1 MLLFLFA
8 ALFGSATAQSTDC
21 AVCVVA
27 LGLVQ
32 QLSGNYT
39 SNPDVDCKALG
50 FCSGACVFWS
60 PWPANAAPFPTDG
73 GVVDSR
79 RELLASASAAG
90 LTYDGAL
97 AFVRHAHARLPPRA
111 SFQDALSLLW
121 RYLAQGA
128 AVGNATHPCSDGLN
142 VVCDFERPFSSHIP
156 MVDWDSDNFAGDPL
170 AGDFLNQHFRGRSWR
185 GKDCNDSD
193 ASVHPGALEAGASD
207 ANCNGIHG
215 VEPASGTPYEQL
227 WCSGDY
233 APMGLAIVGDSAAA
247 HFHIPPQYLNAPTFN
262 VSGLLEMAAN
272 EADWPQCSWATGYRN
287 ESSACPRMG
296 RLPAPPASFYQRWL
310 DLNLCNHGDFQNI
323 GVNGARTGSMAPPSG
338 VINALARN
346 KTADA
351 PMLVIYALIGNDV
364 CNGHPGS
371 QDWTSV
377 AEFQANV
384 LASLDY
390 LQATLPVGSH
400 VAFLGLADGRVLYDT
415 THTRV
420 HPIGMPYP
428 AVYEFLSCNT
438 CNPCWGW
445 LNTNETWRNA
455 TSQRA
460 ADLTAVYDA
469 IIATN
474 SSRYT
479 AFDVRAAGVCACA
492 CLQHGPI
499 ARSLFFFPPLL
510 ALAQMYHLQVDWQ
523 KFITDYEAAG
533 GDGFDLI
540 EPADGFH
547 ESQTGSMVLAAKL
560 WDDLATNRPAWIP
573 KRNPNNGNIA
583 AMFGDQGGY

>member
-1 MLLFLFA
+1 MLSLFLFA
-8 ALFGSATAQSTDC
+8 ALLATAMAQSTDC

-50 FCSGACVFWS
+50 FCTGACVFWS

-79 RELLASASAAG
+79 RELLASASASG
-90 LTYDGAL
+90 LTYDSAL
-97 AFVRHAHARLPPRA
+97 AFVRHASARLPPRA
-111 SFQDALSLLW
+111 SLQDALALLW
-121 RYLAQGA
+121 RYLS

-142 VVCDFERPFSSHIP
+142 VVCDFERPFSLHLP
-156 MVDWDSDNFAGDPL
+156 MVDYDSDSFAGDPL

-227 WCSGDY
+227 WCSGDN

-287 ESSACPRMG
+287 ESTACPRMG

-310 DLNLCNHGDFQNI
+310 DLNLCAHGDFQNI

-346 KTADA
+346 KTTDA

-371 QDWTSV
+371 QDWTTV

-415 THTRV
+415 THTHT
-420 HPIGMPYP
+420 HPLGLPYP
-428 AVYEFLSCNT
+428 QVYEFLSCNN

-479 AFDVRAAGVCACA
+479 AFDVRAAALRARACFA
-492 CLQHGPI
+492 AGGGGSGSLF
-499 ARSLFFFPPLL
+499 LFFFFTLLPLL
-510 ALAQMYHLQVDWQ
+510 TCASRRCTGCKWTGRSSFRTMLQREEMHS
-523 KFITDYEAAG
+523 I
-533 GDGFDLI
+533 
-540 EPADGFH
+540 
-547 ESQTGSMVLAAKL
+547 
-560 WDDLATNRPAWIP
+560 
-573 KRNPNNGNIA
+573 
-583 AMFGDQGGY
+583 